1 MSTFTVDNDFLKL
14 VTLTIP
20 QETHR
25 PKNCFWLKSSN
36 IKVLYYLHLAKSIK
50 KVFILTTIS
59 LVNNQTREFSC
70 IC

>member
-36 IKVLYYLHLAKSIK
+36 IKVLYYLHLAKSK
-50 KVFILTTIS
+50 YLF
-59 LVNNQTREFSC
+59 
-70 IC
+70 